1 MGGSSQH
8 KRLFEKMTRA
18 LGPLCMGL
26 LGLTAALVIGC
37 SNDEQTVPQPPS
49 NTEGFT
55 FFDVGETTVFSDT
68 LRERLRKSLGPDAI
82 AYRNIINLEV
92 NGEGF
97 LQDHFPVLHQLN
109 LRLNTPAGERVEHNT
124 VKLMYRYARNNDLPF
139 RYVELVFSNHTGR
152 PLFIHIYSRKDIADV
167 LSTLEDKFG
176 KPKKIDLPQESGQAV
191 YWRDK
196 KNVLLA
202 TIVPTRRGDQEYR
215 LMIYFADNIEQL
227 VSLEEKE
234 RREKEEERRRAGEK
248 AF

>member
-1 MGGSSQH
+1 M
-8 KRLFEKMTRA
+8 RLFGKLTRA
-18 LGPLCMGL
+18 LGFLCMGL
-26 LGLTAALVIGC
+26 LGLTATLLVGC
-37 SNDEQTVPQPPS
+37 SGDEQTAPQPPIHA
-49 NTEGFT
+49 EGFT
-55 FFDVGETTVFSDT
+55 FFDVGATTPFSDT
-68 LRERLRKSLGPDAI
+68 LRDRLRKSLGPDAI

-97 LQDHFPVLHQLN
+97 LQDHFPDLHQLN
-109 LRLNTPAGERVEHNT
+109 LRLNTPPGERVEHNT

-139 RYVELVFSNHTGR
+139 SYVELVFSNHTGR
-152 PLFIHIYSRKDIADV
+152 PLFIHIYSRRDIADV
-167 LSTLEDKFG
+167 LRTLEDKFG
-176 KPKKIDLPQESGQAV
+176 KPNKIDLPQESGQAV

-202 TIVPTRRGDQEYR
+202 TNAPTRRGDQDYR